1 MELKTI
7 SGKDLIPSEWNPR
20 TKFDE
25 EKLQLLRESIK
36 GIGLVEPL
44 VVRPCPKQ
52 KGKYLITAGERR
64 WRSNPDNGFLCLIR
78 EESEF
83 KSKIA
88 CLVENYVRENIA
100 DEDHEKFIHDIFK
113 EGIKD
118 KKWDSQNG
126 MSKIT
131 GMPQSVINQNL
142 DAYNDRQ
149 SLSLSAALMTT
160 TDILDSKQLKEKP
173 KVRKKLL
180 ERRAKDEIRG
190 SHAVRNWAN
199 ELNKLPEDKALEVV
213 KIAKDLDDVKIAVEI
228 HEGIREPGMF
238 SNNEKAS
245 RFEHIIYTYEG
256 VLQITPAYVD
266 TIKKDSQ
273 RKDAIDLLEKMY
285 NHLHKLLIELKKIEV
300 VNIDGK
306 ESLDTKKM

>member
-7 SGKDLIPSEWNPR
+7 SGKDLIPSVWNPR
-20 TKFDE
+20 SNFDE

-44 VVRPCPKQ
+44 VVRPYPKR

-64 WRSNPDNGFLCLIR
+64 WRSNQDNGFLCLVR
-78 EESEF
+78 EESDLDA
-83 KSKIA
+83 KVA

-100 DEDHEKFIHDIFK
+100 DEDHEKFISDIFL
-113 EGIKD
+113 EGLKS
-118 KKWDSQNG
+118 KKWNTYKD
-126 MSKIT
+126 MEKIT
-131 GMPQSVINQNL
+131 GMPEWLIQDNQL
-142 DAYNDRQ
+142 AHKDRKELGILPIV
-149 SLSLSAALMTT
+149 STI
-160 TDILDSKQLKEKP
+160 DILDTRTIKEKP
-173 KVRKKLL
+173 KLRKKLL
-180 ERRAKDEIRG
+180 EKRG
-190 SHAVRNWAN
+190 NGKIVGAGHIMRNWSN

-213 KIAKDLDDVKIAVEI
+213 GMAKDLDDIKIAVEI
-228 HEGIREPGMF
+228 HEGTREPGMF

-245 RFEHIIYTYEG
+245 RFEHIIYTYDG

-300 VNIDGK
+300 VDID
-306 ESLDTKKM
+306 